1 MRRRLTDTL
10 ERRKEMMIAALWAN
24 SGFEGQDGANA
35 RREAIEELEE
45 HYDNAVKNILFGSM
59 QEAEDEIDKTNPFFA
74 AAERGLARIAPV
86 AETNGTVAEVIEE
99 ETPDPF
105 EGIEIDQ

>member
-1 MRRRLTDTL
+1 MRRKLTETL

-45 HYDNAVKNILFGSM
+45 HYDDAVKNILLKRQK
-59 QEAEDEIDKTNPFFA
+59 QEEDEIDKENPFFA

-86 AETNGTVAEVIEE
+86 AKTNGTVAEAIEDD
-99 ETPDPF
+99 TPDPY